1 LEHSSGPID
10 VYRRRRELRHAL
22 ATVEAAI
29 AVRDDHDSGRSD
41 TVNLEG
47 LREDLLVA
55 LWLTETVLRK
65 HWRYESSSRAMRAPM
80 SQLRAL
86 DAEVERASA
95 AA

>member
-1 LEHSSGPID
+1 MFFSLLVESLTTLGQARRILTGNPRGVTFEHSPGPID

-29 AVRDDHDSGRSD
+29 AVRDDHDSGRLD

-55 LWLTETVLRK
+55 LWLTETLLRK
-65 HWRYESSSRAMRAPM
+65 H
-80 SQLRAL
+80 
-86 DAEVERASA
+86 
-95 AA
+95 